1 MIHVTASLMVGGVHG
16 IFECQ
21 DSTLKM
27 SVTTCF
33 QTLIFTSFMIIVSF
47 FALWLLYLTQHH

>member
-1 MIHVTASLMVGGVHG
+1 MLLEGVYG

-33 QTLIFTSFMIIVSF
+33 QILIFTPFMIIVSF
-47 FALWLLYLTQHH
+47 FAL